1 MRKIQFSPKV
11 PRFSLTGS
19 NNGYFG
25 FRPEVNI
32 FRSEIYDID
41 FVNTT
46 KIRYK
51 NPIFLFTGSDIW
63 YFRSWP
69 EVANVISEISGIDLV
84 GKSWNRYK
92 YGCFSLSVQV
102 ERVRHRSRFF
112 WTVPFKVCPPQL
124 TAPQIL
130 TDVFKI
136 VLNRSNRLFE
146 ITLIDDFDFI
156 KSCFCMVRAIT
167 LVFESYHF

>member
-1 MRKIQFSPKV
+1 MRKIQLSPKI

-19 NNGYFG
+19 NNGYFR

-32 FRSEIYDID
+32 FRSEISNID

-46 KIRYK
+46 KIRHK

-69 EVANVISEISGIDLV
+69 EVENVISEISGIDLV

-102 ERVRHRSRFF
+102 ERFRHRSRFF
-112 WTVPFKVCPPQL
+112 WTVPFKVCPPQVPWELL
-124 TAPQIL
+124 TNKSRRFDL
-130 TDVFKI
+130 GF
-136 VLNRSNRLFE
+136 SNRR
-146 ITLIDDFDFI
+146 
-156 KSCFCMVRAIT
+156 KK
-167 LVFESYHF
+167 

>member
-32 FRSEIYDID
+32 FRSEISNID
-41 FVNTT
+41 FVNIT
-46 KIRYK
+46 KSRYK

-63 YFRSWP
+63 YFQSRP
-69 EVANVISEISGIDLV
+69 EVENVISEISGIDLV

-92 YGCFSLSVQV
+92 YGCFSAQDKT
-102 ERVRHRSRFF
+102 
-112 WTVPFKVCPPQL
+112 WK
-124 TAPQIL
+124 
-130 TDVFKI
+130 
-136 VLNRSNRLFE
+136 
-146 ITLIDDFDFI
+146 
-156 KSCFCMVRAIT
+156 
-167 LVFESYHF
+167 FESCKKWTPKFQVIPITSTSRPWSNWIRVFISHF